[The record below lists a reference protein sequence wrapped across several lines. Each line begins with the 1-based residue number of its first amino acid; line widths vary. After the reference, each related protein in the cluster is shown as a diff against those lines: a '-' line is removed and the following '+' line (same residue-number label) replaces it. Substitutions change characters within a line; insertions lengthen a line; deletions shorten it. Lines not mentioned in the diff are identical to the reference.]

1 MYRIEM
7 VNKNYEIVNAL
18 EFEFY
23 GEAIDILTAFRRTSE
38 GEKFT
43 ILAIRDL
50 DDDTILEIH
59 ANDRVN

>member
-7 VNKNYEIVNAL
+7 VNKHYSVVNSL
-18 EFEFY
+18 DFEFY
-23 GEAIDILTAFRRTSE
+23 GEAVDILNAYRCTSE
-38 GEKFT
+38 SDKFT

-59 ANDRVN
+59 STDRTN